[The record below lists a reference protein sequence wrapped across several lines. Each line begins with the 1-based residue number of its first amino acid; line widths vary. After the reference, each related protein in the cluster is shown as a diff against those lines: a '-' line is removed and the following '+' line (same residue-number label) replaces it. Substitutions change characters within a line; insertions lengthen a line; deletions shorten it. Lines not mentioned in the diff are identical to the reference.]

1 MQELGLVEVINHNQ
15 EVAKWVRSWSVMKLI
30 PVEEIDNV
38 VSASLAFYNKSC
50 HVIIIIFL
58 GKPIPMY
65 MIMFM
70 LSLRIFIKPTF
81 AILSIN

>member
-1 MQELGLVEVINHNQ
+1 
-15 EVAKWVRSWSVMKLI
+15 MKLV

-50 HVIIIIFL
+50 HIIIIFL

-70 LSLRIFIKPTF
+70 LSLRVFIKPTF

>member
-1 MQELGLVEVINHNQ
+1 
-15 EVAKWVRSWSVMKLI
+15 MKLV

-50 HVIIIIFL
+50 HVIIFL
-58 GKPIPMY
+58 AKPIPMY

-81 AILSIN
+81 SILSIN

>member
-1 MQELGLVEVINHNQ
+1 
-15 EVAKWVRSWSVMKLI
+15 MKLV

-65 MIMFM
+65 MISMFM
-70 LSLRIFIKPTF
+70 MSLRIFMKPTF
-81 AILSIN
+81 EILFIN